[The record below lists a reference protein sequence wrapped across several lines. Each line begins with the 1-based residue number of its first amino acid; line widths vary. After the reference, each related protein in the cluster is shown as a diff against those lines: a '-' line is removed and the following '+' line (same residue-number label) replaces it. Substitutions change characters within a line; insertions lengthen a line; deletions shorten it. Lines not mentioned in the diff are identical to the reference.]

1 MQDKN
6 GRVGTPTKAV
16 ALSSLSLKWPDP
28 DFPRLPG
35 RAHHRSCCCKVAT
48 LAWTL
53 GEVSGRSCLKVTLQ
67 ESGPG
72 EVISGR
78 VFELHNSVTYPNSA
92 WDVVIISPPTS
103 VESRN
108 DCVHLRLY
116 LGSQCEVPCRYVLTT
131 TGNCHE

>member
-53 GEVSGRSCLKVTLQ
+53 GEVSGEKILP
-67 ESGPG
+67 ESDT
-72 EVISGR
+72 SG
-78 VFELHNSVTYPNSA
+78 VWA
-92 WDVVIISPPTS
+92 W
-103 VESRN
+103 
-108 DCVHLRLY
+108 
-116 LGSQCEVPCRYVLTT
+116 GSHFGTCF
-131 TGNCHE
+131 